1 MLKRQEKCP
10 HISFCRVPKVI
21 KNQGESTEALSEER
35 RRLWLEAISRTDFT
49 KKILE
54 NDWVCGDHFHSGE
67 AAPLWDKHNPDWVPS
82 LNLGHDKLNQSATK
96 ESDTATKVER
106 AQRVTERRKRQLQR
120 QEEDELKQKINKP
133 DEPVKHIFQQF
144 DNRPMPTDVVPD
156 IEDVTLEVENL
167 VLNKDNG
174 VQTDEFSC
182 F

>member
-1 MLKRQEKCP
+1 M
-10 HISFCRVPKVI
+10 I
-21 KNQGESTEALSEER
+21 KNQGENTEALSE
-35 RRLWLEAISRTDFT
+35 
-49 KKILE
+49 KILE

-82 LNLGHDKLNQSATK
+82 LNLDHDKLNQSATK

-106 AQRVTERRKRQLQR
+106 AQRREGNVTERRKCQLQR

-144 DNRPMPTDVVPD
+144 DNRPMHCDVVPD

-167 VLNKDNG
+167 VLNKGIG